1 MVVIDATP
9 GGLGD
14 RLSRMRDPSLRGAS
28 GGLAARDLFVPLP
41 EVQLGAFIQIS
52 EINTPA
58 LADLFVKRLFS
69 SKCIP
74 MVLWNDHRLL
84 KHIQEVFRDCDN
96 SIVSIAT
103 KLKSELRRYFSAPGE
118 YYRYLIIRD

>member
-1 MVVIDATP
+1 M
-9 GGLGD
+9 
-14 RLSRMRDPSLRGAS
+14 RLFKYPRSIPLTFSHRC
-28 GGLAARDLFVPLP
+28 LF
-41 EVQLGAFIQIS
+41 IWD
-52 EINTPA
+52 A

-84 KHIQEVFRDCDN
+84 KNIQEVFRDCDN